1 MIIRVEGN
9 INRFL
14 NKCINNNISILNINY
29 YDTYAMITI
38 NKNDYKKI
46 KRISYYLKIDK
57 IKNTGLLHF
66 KDVLVKY
73 WYDFLMIILFIILI
87 YFESNI
93 IVSIDIKH
101 ENKTLKNNIKEML
114 YTYQLKPFTI
124 AKDNRTLNEISDE
137 ILKNNRDILD
147 FIAITRNGMHL
158 SVSLEERIIKKE
170 ETEPPYCNVIANKDA
185 IINTITVYQGISLIE
200 KNQSVKK
207 GDIIISGDLILN
219 EEIKSQV
226 CADGIIIG
234 NTWYKINI
242 TYPKSITEVKETG
255 KKKYNLSIN
264 NRLLLKNKYKNY
276 KIKTKFKL
284 FNIKFIEIIETKEET
299 INYDDETVRKLA
311 INKAKDELIKKKDGK
326 IKIIEEKVLKDND
339 FNSKIELE
347 LFISVEENVG
357 TKKVGELNDTSQ
369 SIQHPN

>member
-1 MIIRVEGN
+1 MIIRIEGN

-14 NKCINNNISILNINY
+14 NKCINNNISILNIKY
-29 YDTYAMITI
+29 YDNYALVTI

-57 IKNTGLLHF
+57 VKNTGFLYIR
-66 KDVLVKY
+66 DVLRKY
-73 WYDFLMIILFIILI
+73 WYDFLMIIVFIILI
-87 YFESNI
+87 FLESNI
-93 IVSIDIKH
+93 IVSVDIKH
-101 ENKTLKNNIKEML
+101 ENKELKSTIKQIL
-114 YTYQLKPFTI
+114 NTYQIKPFTI
-124 AKDNRTLNEISDE
+124 VKSNQKLNEISDD

-147 FIAITRNGMHL
+147 FIAITRNGMNL
-158 SVSLEERIIKKE
+158 SVSLEERIIRE
-170 ETEPPYCNVIANKDA
+170 EPQVFPYCNIIANKDA
-185 IINTITVYQGISLIE
+185 VVNRITVYDGISLVE

-226 CADGIIIG
+226 CADGVIIG

-242 TYPKSITEVKETG
+242 TYPKSITEIKETG

-276 KIKTKFKL
+276 QIVTKFKL
-284 FNIKFIEIIETKEET
+284 FNIKFVEIKETKEET
-299 INYDDETVRKLA
+299 INYDDQTVRRLA
-311 INKAKDELIKKKDGK
+311 INKAKDELIKKKNGK
-326 IKIIEEKVLKDND
+326 IEIIEEKVLKDND

-347 LFISVEENVG
+347 LFISVEEDIG
-357 TKKVGELNDTSQ
+357 TKKVGELNDPNE
-369 SIQHPN
+369 SIQHSN